1 MTWDYSRHY
10 ARLHPD
16 TPEHDANLRNY
27 FQRCL
32 AAHLPVDKAS
42 AVLDIGCGRG
52 YAIEWLR
59 SLGYT
64 NLVGIDPDAGQ
75 VAFARDRGLNVVE
88 VKDSMAF
95 LRERPEAFDL
105 VLLMDVLEHVP
116 RATQPEL
123 LTTIHRALRP
133 GGRLLCTVPNGAS
146 PLAGHWR
153 YVDYT
158 HECLFTR
165 ESLEFVL
172 DQSGF
177 MVEVV
182 LPLEFVG
189 PPHLGIWPPNRQTAR
204 WWARTLS
211 RIPLRLACLGEAG
224 WQNGWNMPLSPNLL
238 AVACRARS

>member
-32 AAHLPVDKAS
+32 AAHLPANKGG
-42 AVLDIGCGRG
+42 AVLDVGCGRG
-52 YAIEWLR
+52 YALEWLR

-64 NLVGIDPDAGQ
+64 DLVGIDPDSAQ
-75 VAFARDRGLNVVE
+75 VAFARNRGHNVTRVE
-88 VKDSMAF
+88 DSMAF
-95 LRERPEAFDL
+95 LRERPGTCDL

-116 RATQPEL
+116 RTAQPEL
-123 LTTIHRALRP
+123 LRAIHRTLRP
-133 GGRLLCTVPNGAS
+133 GGRLLCTVPNAAS

-165 ESLEFVL
+165 ESLEFLVG
-172 DQSGF
+172 QSGF
-177 MVEVV
+177 SVQTV

-189 PPHLGIWPPNRQTAR
+189 PPKLGFWPPNRQTAR

-211 RIPLRLACLGEAG
+211 RIPLRLAALGEAG

-238 AVACRARS
+238 ACAERARS